1 MIKEKHKTAGNFT
14 YNPNDILGSGM
25 WGTVFKAK
33 KINATDDNLYALKK
47 INKFKIEASESS
59 FEKYKSEV
67 ITLQKGNTIPEIIK
81 FVDCF
86 KSKSSYYIVT
96 EYLPGST
103 DLFSYIEENKG
114 KFS

>member
-1 MIKEKHKTAGNFT
+1 MIKEKHKTAGSFS

-33 KINATDDNLYALKK
+33 KLNATDDKLYALKK

-59 FEKYKSEV
+59 FEKFKSEV
-67 ITLQKGNTIPEIIK
+67 ITLQKGTSLPEIIT

-96 EYLPGST
+96 
-103 DLFSYIEENKG
+103 
-114 KFS
+114 